1 MDTNLILV
9 DALVFAAIACA
20 VFGVAAMMTGAASAP
35 ASISSIRRGDSAL
48 ERLLSRLGG
57 KFVTANKKERANL
70 NLALLQAGY
79 DSPQAAQTFYGVRI
93 LLGIG
98 LLALTALAFPLF
110 ALEARVLPVVAL
122 VAAVTGFI
130 LPSFYVKFR
139 RSANQKQVRGGLPD
153 MLDLMLVC
161 SEAGLGL
168 EMAIARV
175 GEEIAVTQPLVAN
188 LLQQISIE
196 LRAGRSKIDAL
207 KGFADRAGT
216 ADVISL
222 VRLLIQSDALG
233 TSMAQTLRVFAE
245 EMQSHRML
253 KAEEIAQKI
262 SAKLSIVLVGCFMPA
277 ILIAVIAPIIFN
289 IVRSWKGLAI

>member
-1 MDTNLILV
+1 MDTSFPLV
-9 DALVFAAIACA
+9 DALVFAAVASA
-20 VFGVAAMMTGAASAP
+20 VFGVAGMMSDAAD
-35 ASISSIRRGDSAL
+35 ASGSVFSVRRGNSAL

-57 KFVTANKKERANL
+57 KFVSAKEKERANL
-70 NLALLQAGY
+70 NLMLLQAGY
-79 DSPQAAQTFYGVRI
+79 GSPQAAQTFYGVRI
-93 LLGIG
+93 VLALG
-98 LLALTALAFPLF
+98 LLALTAVAFPLL
-110 ALEARVLPVVAL
+110 ALEARPMPVVAL
-122 VAAVTGFI
+122 VAAVAGFV
-130 LPSFYVKFR
+130 LPSLYVKAR
-139 RSANQKQVRGGLPD
+139 RSANQKQIREGLPD
-153 MLDLMLVC
+153 MLDLMMVC

-175 GEEIAVTQPLVAN
+175 GEEITVTQPLLAN
-188 LLQQISIE
+188 LLQQIGIE

-222 VRLLIQSDALG
+222 VRLLVQSDALG

-253 KAEEIAQKI
+253 KAEEVAQKI
-262 SAKLSIVLVGCFMPA
+262 SAKLSMVLVGCFMPA

-289 IVRSWKGLAI
+289 IFHSFEK